1 MRLLEKSFTK
11 NGLTYETLSRTDNV
25 GLFELWMDEE
35 WLHKPSLV
43 GFEVGIIYKNESWE
57 IAGNKVE
64 ASESIIAND
73 GFGYDGSKAFFPHDD
88 KLAWEYYYKFSEKM
102 GKKKVIKRVKLPQG
116 RRSEPR
122 SRKRRS

>member
-1 MRLLEKSFTK
+1 MRLLEKTFTK

-73 GFGYDGSKAFFPHDD
+73 GFGYDGSKAFFPHDRH
-88 KLAWEYYYKFSEKM
+88 LAWRWFYELNLIKGEKKALRLVNSLSPK
-102 GKKKVIKRVKLPQG
+102 GKTATISKK
-116 RRSEPR
+116 
-122 SRKRRS
+122 